1 VRHIRI
7 KCENR
12 HYTKTL
18 GKIIMLTV
26 MQDIA
31 QRGHR
36 EGDDELNPENV
47 RKFLKF
53 TAKYDPVIADRVKD
67 GPKNDKI
74 H

>member
-1 VRHIRI
+1 MIAVT
-7 KCENR
+7 E
-12 HYTKTL
+12 
-18 GKIIMLTV
+18 
-26 MQDIA
+26 DIA